1 MTPVAE
7 VPRSGAHDVSL
18 LQLFQASIDT
28 AKDTSKE
35 LCSIAAQYAINNKA
49 TQLHPAPSSSWEALP
64 DVIIQDAE
72 EGAKGDKMRR
82 K

>member
-18 LQLFQASIDT
+18 LRLFQASIDT
-28 AKDTSKE
+28 AKDTSEE
-35 LCSIAAQYAINNKA
+35 LCSIAAQYAISNKA
-49 TQLHPAPSSSWEALP
+49 TQLHPTLSSSWEALP